1 MKRLLADLVDK
12 DRLVHAPSSREDL
25 QASLARAARAL
36 SDAAAPELDP
46 TSRFDIAYTAAHGFA
61 LCALRAHELRPAP
74 GARHR
79 GLAFLTLVHTIDA
92 PEAMASSLNGYHE
105 LRNRSDGGQRDDITD
120 AEARAMLNLA
130 VKLAKR
136 LLDDGNSDVREHAIE
151 ALGNIADPAAFEALR
166 AALTSKD
173 AKVRR
178 AAVEALGD
186 RRP

>member
-105 LRNRSDGGQRDDITD
+105 LRNRTDGGERAEITD

-136 LLDDGNSDVREHAIE
+136 LLDWLAE
-151 ALGNIADPAAFEALR
+151 
-166 AALTSKD
+166 
-173 AKVRR
+173 
-178 AAVEALGD
+178 
-186 RRP
+186 RRPDLVPERPPAR